1 MNQARYELIIP
12 APIERVWKFHE
23 SARTALPL
31 LAPPGSDP
39 RLERVDEPH
48 KVGSKV
54 IINAKGPLGKRMRW
68 VALYERLE
76 PVHTSPDGT
85 RHASFTDIQESGP
98 FKSWRHSHEMT
109 AIDANTTRLLDTIDY
124 EVPLGFLGNIAN
136 TLFVKGQLDAMFKHR
151 HAVTL
156 REMQS

>member
-1 MNQARYELIIP
+1 VEVSRVGKNRAAPARPARLRP
-12 APIERVWKFHE
+12 AP
-23 SARTALPL
+23 RTRRRA
-31 LAPPGSDP
+31 AQG
-39 RLERVDEPH
+39 RL
-48 KVGSKV
+48 KI

-68 VALYERLE
+68 VAVYERFE

-85 RHASFTDIQESGP
+85 RHAGFTDIQESGP